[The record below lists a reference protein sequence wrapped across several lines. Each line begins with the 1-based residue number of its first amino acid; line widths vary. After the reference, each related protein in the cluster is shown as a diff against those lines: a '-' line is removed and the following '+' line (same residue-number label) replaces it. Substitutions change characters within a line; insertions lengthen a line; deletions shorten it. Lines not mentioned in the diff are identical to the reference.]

1 MPQGVEP
8 PEEPVDGVVVL
19 VVVPVVALGV
29 LVSLLFAGVPAP
41 PLEP

>member
-19 VVVPVVALGV
+19 VVALGV